1 MSGVMPLRRRMVMK
15 STAATATTI
24 NATMTPIRANGME
37 AVDLLGAFSGHCD
50 EGIVCAGACWN

>member
-1 MSGVMPLRRRMVMK
+1 MPLRRRMVMK

-37 AVDLLGAFSGHCD
+37 AGDLLGAFSGHCD